1 MSGEDEQVEVIIT
14 SDRSMMS
21 NHHGKEF
28 LGFMT
33 TGPAIGIPQRLW
45 MWLAAPKLK
54 VDKMGRPVE
63 APYGLRKVEAVL
75 QEAGFN
81 AAIID
86 PDHIHKHL
94 SRLKVLMVGHHD
106 FFAYGPPSN
115 EWWMLVGKE
124 PVNRVSFRKFMESP
138 AVREAKRRGV
148 KIIAGGPAAWQW
160 LWSLKEWREWGV
172 DCVIDGEAEL
182 VVTDVVE
189 KALNGEP
196 LPDYVYIGPSD
207 SPPIDKIPIIK
218 GASVN
223 GLVEIMRGCPRG
235 CKFCSVT
242 LRPLRFL
249 PLEHIVKEIEVNVR
263 AGVKNAILH
272 SEDVLLYH
280 ADGVKP
286 RPEPLLKLH
295 EAVMKAMPGSLS
307 WAHASLAAIKYAEDK
322 YRLISRIMN
331 EYVLPRQNLLGVEV
345 GIETGSVRLA
355 KIIMPAKSAPYPP
368 ERWPD
373 VVEDAFRIMHENMI
387 IPAATVI
394 LGLPE
399 ERPEDVVATLELLDR
414 LKPYRSLIVP
424 MFFVPMGVLK
434 NRDWFR
440 THLLKEEHVEVL
452 MRMLDHSLRW
462 AEEIMN
468 KFYMSEAMLAPV
480 RMGIKLFLTFV
491 RRNLHRIRPALESM
505 VASRSGKAV
514 AATASAGVG
523 IGCGCDMAANT
534 GSSSIGRE

>member
-1 MSGEDEQVEVIIT
+1 MGMSKGFEIVIT
-14 SDRSMMS
+14 SDRTMMS

-28 LGFMT
+28 LGFMA
-33 TGPAIGIPQRLW
+33 TGPAIGIPERLW

-54 VDKMGRPVE
+54 VDKLGRPVE

-75 QEAGFN
+75 QNAGFN
-81 AAIID
+81 AAVID

-94 SRLKVLMVGHHD
+94 DTMKVLMVGHHD
-106 FFAYGPPSN
+106 FFAYGPPSC
-115 EWWMLVGKE
+115 EWWMMTGKE
-124 PVNRVSFRKFMESP
+124 PVNRVSFRRFMNSP

-148 KIIAGGPAAWQW
+148 KIIMGGPAAWQW
-160 LWSLKEWREWGV
+160 LWALEEWRRWGV

-196 LPDYVYIGPSD
+196 LPDYIYVGPAD
-207 SPPIDKIPIIK
+207 SPSINEIPVINA
-218 GASVN
+218 ASVN

-249 PLEHIVKEIEVNVR
+249 PLEHILKEIEVNVR
-263 AGVKNAILH
+263 NGVKNAILH
-272 SEDVLLYH
+272 SEDVLLYN

-286 RPEPLLKLH
+286 RPEPLIKLH

-322 YRLISRIMN
+322 HRLISKLMN
-331 EYVLPRQNLLGVEV
+331 EYILPRQEFLGVEV

-368 ERWPD
+368 EKWPE
-373 VVEDAFRIMHENMI
+373 VVEDAFRIMHENKI

-399 ERPEDVVATLELLDR
+399 EKPDDIVATLELIDR

-424 MFFVPMGVLK
+424 MFFVPMGALK

-440 THLLKEEHVEVL
+440 RYGLKQEHVEVL
-452 MRMLDHSLRW
+452 MTMLDHSLKW
-462 AEEIMN
+462 AEELMS
-468 KFYMSEAMLAPV
+468 KFYMSETMLAPV
-480 RMGIKLFLTFV
+480 RMGIKLFLAFV
-491 RRNLHRIRPALESM
+491 RRNLYRIRPALEAM
-505 VASRSGKAV
+505 ASGQVEEVESPLP
-514 AATASAGVG
+514 ATASSS
-523 IGCGCDMAANT
+523 GCGCRVSANMD
-534 GSSSIGRE
+534 GRNSK